1 MVNVE
6 QETANVLAVG
16 VSAWVFS
23 LSGGGHGCGCHWVF
37 SFRGCGGSW
46 VRIAAIL
53 FLLEILET
61 GLTYCGIYCTIQE
74 VPEKNG
80 TIERVGGLKDGRNY
94 KMRKMQRLQV
104 VLSGGI
110 EKQPKRLVY
119 P

>member
-1 MVNVE
+1 MR
-6 QETANVLAVG
+6 LSLG
-16 VSAWVFS
+16 LL
-23 LSGGGHGCGCHWVF
+23 LSGLRRFVVADRRN
-37 SFRGCGGSW
+37 SFLW
-46 VRIAAIL
+46 K
-53 FLLEILET
+53 ILET
-61 GLTYCGIYCTIQE
+61 GLTYCGIYCTIHD
-74 VPEKNG
+74 VPERNG